1 MELAKKKCLP
11 CEGGLPALE
20 PERVESLLSE
30 LRGWQVPAGNSELRK
45 RFEFASFREN
55 MEFIAR
61 LAELAEEEGHHPD
74 FCVHYSVLDVTLT
87 THGIGGLS
95 DNDFILAAKIDALG

>member
-1 MELAKKKCLP
+1 MELARKKCLP
-11 CEGGLPALE
+11 CEGGLPPLE
-20 PERVESLLSE
+20 PERVESLLTELKGWKVEPGKSE
-30 LRGWQVPAGNSELRK
+30 LHK

-55 MEFIAR
+55 MDFVAR
-61 LAELAEEEGHHPD
+61 VADLAEEEGHHPD
-74 FCVHYSVLDVTLT
+74 FCVRYSVLDVTLT